1 MWTINW
7 PQPKFGITVYALYIL
22 YRTSWKGCVALR
34 YFTLYLECYV
44 GNLFYNLLVYISY
57 KKVHMEWFTPQRGV
71 VSNQNNY
78 PKCSITHAGQQSVWI
93 RRFEGWSWAGISCW
107 SAMLPLLP
115 PPQSPARRL
124 LSEPLSPPA
133 PPPLAAT
140 TTAPP
145 ATPPPGFSSYSSVL
159 AIVPGASSAV
169 QPTDSVGGHDNVW
182 PKLLAA
188 GVGDLIDA
196 TCGWQTSVGIE
207 RWRLRE
213 ANIFRVNAS
222 KCSWLQSACWLTP
235 CNRWVPRSPE
245 KSAHR
250 FGVDFLGGKPV
261 C

>member
-1 MWTINW
+1 M
-7 PQPKFGITVYALYIL
+7 AH
-22 YRTSWKGCVALR
+22 SA
-34 YFTLYLECYV
+34 E
-44 GNLFYNLLVYISY
+44 
-57 KKVHMEWFTPQRGV
+57 GV

-133 PPPLAAT
+133 PPLALAT
-140 TTAPP
+140 TTARSVVLFY
-145 ATPPPGFSSYSSVL
+145 PGFSSYSSVL
-159 AIVPGASSAV
+159 AIVPGASIAV
-169 QPTDSVGGHDNVW
+169 GWTDSVGGHDNVW
-182 PKLLAA
+182 PKMLAA

-245 KSAHR
+245 KNRRIVLASI
-250 FGVDFLGGKPV
+250 FWGGGKPV